1 MISVDAWEK
10 EPRMNADGDGR
21 LRCMDIRQNDFG
33 QNDFPWVHREV

>member
-10 EPRMNADGDGR
+10 EPRMNADGHGK

-33 QNDFPWVHREV
+33 QNDFPRVCGEI